1 MKFYVEHNILFN
13 TIRDLL
19 QQLNLE
25 SSFAIP
31 KEEDVIKYIQKHRE
45 ILIDKIKQYGNY
57 ENIDINNLNEIN
69 GREKVIKKYIWLLS
83 FHRSICGLYELPEYD
98 VV

>member
-1 MKFYVEHNILFN
+1 MKFYVEHYIPFNI
-13 TIRDLL
+13 IRNLL

-25 SSFAIP
+25 NSFAIP
-31 KEEDVIKYIQKHRE
+31 KKEDVIKYIQKHRE

-69 GREKVIKKYIWLLS
+69 GREKVIKKYIWL
-83 FHRSICGLYELPEYD
+83 
-98 VV
+98 V